1 MYVKIPTL
9 RPHYSTGILCLSTL
23 LAKKLCGRIQTV
35 IMLWKVLVVAIF
47 MAFVYSAPLPFPE
60 SPRSYSKEPGMPF
73 DFAYSVKD
81 DYTGNVFGHAA
92 HSDGIVT
99 SGSYRVL
106 LPDGRTQVVTFSADP
121 HNGYQAEV
129 TYEGEAIYS
138 VPKLSIYL

>member
-1 MYVKIPTL
+1 MYV
-9 RPHYSTGILCLSTL
+9 
-23 LAKKLCGRIQTV
+23 
-35 IMLWKVLVVAIF
+35 KVLVVAIF

-60 SPRSYSKEPGMPF
+60 SPRSYNEEPGMPF

-81 DYTGNVFGHAA
+81 DYTGNAFGHAA
-92 HSDGIVT
+92 QSDGIIT

-138 VPKLSIYL
+138 IPKPSIYL